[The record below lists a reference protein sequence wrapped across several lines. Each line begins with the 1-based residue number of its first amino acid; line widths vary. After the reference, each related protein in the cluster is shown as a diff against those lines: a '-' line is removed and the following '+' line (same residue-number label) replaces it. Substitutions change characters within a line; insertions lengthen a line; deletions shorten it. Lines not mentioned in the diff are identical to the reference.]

1 MAKTIKHLEGWQY
14 SLLSEEN
21 SNGASSILGNDSTPI
36 RRTRRLRG
44 NASSGGSSNSGLILK
59 RESDELE
66 IRQGSYLLIENTAED
81 EEFPNIVV
89 VKEISFGTVDF
100 IELKICWFIRQEQ
113 LVNKDTEKKN
123 SSDEKEPTEES
134 PKVQYGFKKNEI
146 FITPFVDKIKV
157 DSILDKAIVLSEKN
171 FAEIIIDDSNSDSTF
186 LCRRVSDNTGSYFS
200 NIIAWDDYFDILLKD
215 SDAFYHAMKDL
226 SVKPNIHSRSKS
238 GTPFSSPQKKRGKI
252 NYKETDRE
260 SDNDQENDNEY
271 RDNINNDQDNDDNA
285 DAIDDET
292 SPRKRKYT
300 PRQKKTKRT
309 KSASASANSSPN
321 KKRIDVKPE
330 LKMPKLPQ
338 VIYKVQ
344 IQSDNSDT
352 EINESPSS
360 KQPGFK
366 TTQVLRH
373 AKKKLHTSFKLKTLP
388 CREEQFEQIYT
399 SLESAVEFQNGCC
412 LYVSGTP
419 GTGKTATIREVIKQ
433 LSANMLEEKNKKI
446 FNFMEINGLKLMT
459 PQSSYELLWEKLTK
473 QRVSSVHAVTLL
485 EDYFHKKDK
494 RRLPLIVLLD
504 ELDQVVTKNQTV
516 MYNFFNWPSYENSK
530 LIVIAVANTMD
541 LPERL
546 LTNKISSRLGLTRIQ
561 FPGYTFNQL
570 GTIIKHRLEDLSRVY
585 EGKLVITKDAIEFA
599 SRKVASVSGDA
610 RRSLLICV
618 RAVEIAEMEFQAKT
632 YEEKEQEDGKYTV
645 TMSHIM
651 KAVTETTT
659 TPIASYLNSLSF
671 MAKNFL
677 IAFLQRKRRT
687 GIAENKLGDVIDELQ
702 NQLTITL
709 YNDLRKQLE
718 EEDMNLTDIFYDDNS
733 KLRVSGFSYI
743 VKELEE
749 SGLLVRQ
756 YVYGERNKLLR
767 LNISDDE
774 ILNSFKKDPFL
785 KEIVYR
791 S

>member
-1 MAKTIKHLEGWQY
+1 MAKTLKHLEGWQY

-21 SNGASSILGNDSTPI
+21 SNGSSSVLDSTPV

-44 NASSGGSSNSGLILK
+44 DTRSDGSSNAGLILK
-59 RESDELE
+59 READELE

-81 EEFPNIVV
+81 EEFPNIAV
-89 VKEISFGTVDF
+89 VKEISFGTDDF
-100 IELKICWFIRQEQ
+100 IELKVCWFMRQEQ
-113 LVNKDTEKKN
+113 LVNEDTEKKN
-123 SSDEKEPTEES
+123 LPDEKGFNEETS
-134 PKVQYGFKKNEI
+134 KEKYDFKQNEI
-146 FITPFVDKIKV
+146 FITPFVDKVKV
-157 DSILDKAIVLSEKN
+157 NNILNKAIVLSEKN
-171 FAEIIIDDSNSDSTF
+171 FSEIIIDDSNSDTTF
-186 LCRRVSDNTGSYFS
+186 LCRRVSDNIGSYFS
-200 NIIAWDDYFDILLKD
+200 KIIAWDDYFDILLKD

-226 SVKPNIHSRSKS
+226 SVKPSIHSRSKS

-252 NYKETDRE
+252 NYKENDRE

-271 RDNINNDQDNDDNA
+271 RDNTNNAQDNDDNL
-285 DAIDDET
+285 DEIDNES

-300 PRQKKTKRT
+300 PRQKRAKRT
-309 KSASASANSSPN
+309 KSASTSANSSPN

-344 IQSDNSDT
+344 IESDNSDT
-352 EINESPSS
+352 EVNENTLS
-360 KQPGFK
+360 KQPGVR

-388 CREEQFEQIYT
+388 CREEQFEQIYA

-473 QRVSSVHAVTLL
+473 QRVSSVHAATLL
-485 EDYFHKKDK
+485 EDYFQKRDKK
-494 RRLPLIVLLD
+494 RLPLIVLLD

-570 GTIIKHRLEDLSRVY
+570 GTIIQHRLENLSRVY

-645 TMSHIM
+645 SMTHIM

-702 NQLTITL
+702 NQLTTTL

-718 EEDMNLTDIFYDDNS
+718 EEDMDLTDIFYDDNS
-733 KLRVSGFSYI
+733 RLRVSGFSYI